1 MIKKEMEAGE
11 IERRVHDLANAMNK
25 IRTAQADRDDVVVEM
40 KHTKVSRLELLRDD
54 LQSVQDD
61 IPYDNEMFDFALV
74 KGDVPRLWIDMTSFV
89 RMGADGREY
98 EFVKDTRMGRVILGR
113 GSSRKKM
120 GEHITDYVAERIL
133 ERERM
138 IEGDWLSLTHM
149 MDARNADCESSNYM
163 KEAKPELE
171 KDTSSKPTL
180 SEATIEPHTM
190 QSVVNRPQHSTLS
203 LFVWFLTG
211 LCAGAGILFILAW
224 FGLME
229 QIVQW
234 VQ

>member
-61 IPYDNEMFDFALV
+61 IPYDVEMFDFALK
-74 KGDVPRLWIDMTSFV
+74 KGDTPRLWIDMTSFV

-120 GEHITDYVAERIL
+120 GEHITDYVAERML

-149 MDARNADCESSNYM
+149 MDARNADRKSDGHAKIASPKHDGETALKSSS
-163 KEAKPELE
+163 EKPNAELH
-171 KDTSSKPTL
+171 
-180 SEATIEPHTM
+180 TI
-190 QSVVNRPQHSTLS
+190 QSVVNKPQHSTLS

-211 LCAGAGILFILAW
+211 LVAGAGILFVLAW
-224 FGLME
+224 TGMME

>member
-25 IRTAQADRDDVVVEM
+25 IRTAHVDRDDVVVEM

-54 LQSVQDD
+54 LQPVIDD

-74 KGDVPRLWIDMTSFV
+74 KGDTPRLWIDMTSFV
-89 RMGADGREY
+89 RMGVDGREY

-120 GEHITDYVAERIL
+120 GEHITDYIAERML

-138 IEGDWLSLTHM
+138 IEGDWLSITHM
-149 MDARNADCESSNYM
+149 MEARNSRTTSKSEPQ
-163 KEAKPELE
+163 KEVQALDDDKTSQSALE
-171 KDTSSKPTL
+171 KKPLTPL
-180 SEATIEPHTM
+180 SLETA
-190 QSVVNRPQHSTLS
+190 VNRPQHSTLS

-211 LCAGAGILFILAW
+211 LIAGAGILFILAW

>member
-54 LQSVQDD
+54 LQPVLED

-74 KGDVPRLWIDMTSFV
+74 KGDAPRLWIDMTSFV

-149 MDARNADCESSNYM
+149 MDARNADRESDNHM
-163 KEAKPELE
+163 KQADPELE
-171 KDTSSKPTL
+171 KDTGSMPTSSEPTV
-180 SEATIEPHTM
+180 EPHTM

-211 LCAGAGILFILAW
+211 LVAGAGILFILAW

>member
-1 MIKKEMEAGE
+1 MIKKEIEAGE
-11 IERRVHDLANAMNK
+11 IERRVHDLANTMNK
-25 IRTAQADRDDVVVEM
+25 IRSAQADRDDVVVEM

-54 LQSVQDD
+54 LQPVQDD
-61 IPYDNEMFDFALV
+61 IPYDNEMFDFALL
-74 KGDVPRLWIDMTSFV
+74 KGDTPRLWVDMTSFV
-89 RMGADGREY
+89 RMGVDGREY
-98 EFVKDTRMGRVILGR
+98 EFVKDTRMGRVILGH

-120 GEHITDYVAERIL
+120 GEHVTDYVAERLL

-149 MDARNADCESSNYM
+149 MDARNADVEKLEAT
-163 KEAKPELE
+163 KEVVSQPA
-171 KDTSSKPTL
+171 L
-180 SEATIEPHTM
+180 SESMDESQSI
-190 QSVVNRPQHSTLS
+190 QSVVNKPQHSTLS

-211 LCAGAGILFILAW
+211 LIAGAGILFILAW
-224 FGLME
+224 VGLME

>member
-40 KHTKVSRLELLRDD
+40 KHTKVSRLELLHDD

-61 IPYDNEMFDFALV
+61 IPYNNEMFDFALM
-74 KGDVPRLWIDMTSFV
+74 KGDPPRLWIDITSFV
-89 RMGADGREY
+89 RMGADGRDY

-120 GEHITDYVAERIL
+120 GEHITDYVAERLL

-138 IEGDWLSLTHM
+138 IEGDWLSLNHM
-149 MDARNADCESSNYM
+149 MDAKNATRESDYQTKKS
-163 KEAKPELE
+163 ELE
-171 KDTSSKPTL
+171 LDEDRASKTASL
-180 SEATIEPHTM
+180 QATTQPHTI

-203 LFVWFLTG
+203 LLMWFLTG
-211 LCAGAGILFILAW
+211 LFAGAGILFILAW
-224 FGLME
+224 VGLME

>member
-61 IPYDNEMFDFALV
+61 IPYDNEMFDFALM
-74 KGDVPRLWIDMTSFV
+74 KGDPPRLWIDMTSFV
-89 RMGADGREY
+89 RMGADGRDY

-120 GEHITDYVAERIL
+120 GEHITDYVAERLL

-138 IEGDWLSLTHM
+138 IEGDWLSLNHM
-149 MDARNADCESSNYM
+149 MDAKNATRESDYQTKKS
-163 KEAKPELE
+163 ELE
-171 KDTSSKPTL
+171 LDEDRASKTASL
-180 SEATIEPHTM
+180 QATTQPHTI

-203 LFVWFLTG
+203 LLMWFLTG
-211 LCAGAGILFILAW
+211 LFAGAGILFILAW
-224 FGLME
+224 VGLME

>member
-40 KHTKVSRLELLRDD
+40 KHSKVSRLELLRDD

-61 IPYDNEMFDFALV
+61 IPYDNEMFDFALK
-74 KGDVPRLWIDMTSFV
+74 KGDTPRLWIDMTSFV
-89 RMGADGREY
+89 RMGGDGREY

-138 IEGDWLSLTHM
+138 IEGDWLSLTQM
-149 MDARNADCESSNYM
+149 MDARNAGRESDSHT
-163 KEAKPELE
+163 KKAKSELDE
-171 KDTSSKPTL
+171 DAGLKTASEKPTP
-180 SEATIEPHTM
+180 EPHTI

-203 LFVWFLTG
+203 LFIWFLTG
-211 LCAGAGILFILAW
+211 LIAGAGILFVLAW
-224 FGLME
+224 AGLME

>member
-40 KHTKVSRLELLRDD
+40 KHTKVSRLDLLRED

-61 IPYDNEMFDFALV
+61 IPYDNEMFDFALM
-74 KGDVPRLWIDMTSFV
+74 KGDPPRLWIDMTSFV

-113 GSSRKKM
+113 ASSRKKM

-149 MDARNADCESSNYM
+149 MDAKNADRQSDGHAQKAKSELDEDTGSKFSSE
-163 KEAKPELE
+163 KLTAKPH
-171 KDTSSKPTL
+171 
-180 SEATIEPHTM
+180 TI

-203 LFVWFLTG
+203 LFIWFLTG
-211 LCAGAGILFILAW
+211 LIAGAGILFVLAW
-224 FGLME
+224 AGLME

>member
-54 LQSVQDD
+54 LQPVLED

-74 KGDVPRLWIDMTSFV
+74 KGDAPRLWIDMTSFV

-149 MDARNADCESSNYM
+149 MDARNADRESDNHM
-163 KEAKPELE
+163 KQADPELE
-171 KDTSSKPTL
+171 KDTGSMPTS
-180 SEATIEPHTM
+180 SEATVEPHTM

-211 LCAGAGILFILAW
+211 LVAGAGILFVLAW
-224 FGLME
+224 TGMME

>member
-54 LQSVQDD
+54 LQPVLDD
-61 IPYDNEMFDFALV
+61 IPYDNEMFDFALK
-74 KGDVPRLWIDMTSFV
+74 KGETPRLWIDVTSFV

-113 GSSRKKM
+113 GGSRKKM
-120 GEHITDYVAERIL
+120 GAHITDYVAERLL

-149 MDARNADCESSNYM
+149 MDARNAGSDRQSAPD
-163 KEAKPELE
+163 KVE
-171 KDTSSKPTL
+171 KTDVGDKDSASKL
-180 SEATIEPHTM
+180 SKQERDVQTI
-190 QSVVNRPQHSTLS
+190 QSVVNKPQHSTLS

-211 LCAGAGILFILAW
+211 LVAGAGVLFILAW